1 MIPTLL
7 KLLLTINSDSK
18 KQESYGAH
26 NTTEETVI
34 GNLIMVVGWYICLH
48 FVNHVFHLAKAS
60 KRVKKACILAPIEES
75 EPLVWKTKSFVCF
88 CTE

>member
-34 GNLIMVVGWYICLH
+34 GNLIMVVGWYLFTFCKPRVPFSEGQQEGKEGMH
-48 FVNHVFHLAKAS
+48 FGTNRGK
-60 KRVKKACILAPIEES
+60 
-75 EPLVWKTKSFVCF
+75 
-88 CTE
+88 

>member
-34 GNLIMVVGWYICLH
+34 GNLIMVVGWCICLH
-48 FVNHVFHLAKAS
+48 FVNHVFQF
-60 KRVKKACILAPIEES
+60 S
-75 EPLVWKTKSFVCF
+75 EGQQEGKEGMHFGTNRGK
-88 CTE
+88 